1 MPIGGFTPGTVIGER
16 YRIIGLLGRGG
27 MGEVY
32 RADDL
37 KLGQPVALKFLP
49 ESLAEDPVLRER
61 FFAEVRIARQ
71 ISHPNVCRVY
81 DVAEL
86 EGQHCLSM
94 EYIDGEDL
102 GSLLTRIGRLPI
114 DKALDISRQICA
126 GLAAAHEK
134 GVLHRDLKP
143 SNIMLDGRGRARITD
158 FGLAVVAEEAS
169 QENFVSGTPAYL
181 APEQLAGKGA
191 SVRSDIYALGMV
203 LYELYTGK
211 RAFEAGSLAE
221 LRNKKENAAPTPPSQ
236 MVKEMDPVVERVILR
251 CLDNDPRARPPSA
264 LQVAAALPGAD
275 PLAAALAAG
284 ETPSPETVAASGGV
298 EGLKP
303 RLAWACLA
311 VVLIGLMFAAQL
323 NVKAT
328 LLGRVRPQKPPE
340 VLIERAREIL
350 KKAGYTDPP
359 ADFAFGFEPDRSY
372 VEYIREHD
380 QSRTRWDRLEGNAI
394 NFWYRQSP
402 QPIEPATFPGLSI
415 SAFAG
420 IYPNDPP
427 VEMSGMA
434 TVWLNPQGRLS
445 ELIAVPPQVD
455 SSADTPV
462 TLPWDMLMTEAGVD
476 PARYMRVPPAWL
488 PPTFSDSRSAWEEP
502 SPYWPGHPIRIEAA
516 AFKGKPVYFKVI
528 GPWTWPSRMVTN
540 SMTSGEHAQA
550 ILLIAILLTLFVG
563 GAFFARRNLRL
574 GRGDRRGASRL
585 AVFVITIM
593 SISWILGESHVATM
607 GELGLAV
614 MFASWT
620 LFVAVFI
627 WILYVALEPF
637 VRRRWPATIVS
648 WSRLLAGEVR
658 DPLVGRDLLFGSAFG
673 AASSVI
679 ILSSGL
685 LPSFFGR
692 APETP
697 LFGLYGALTGGRN
710 LVSGLLWIVTLTLFV
725 SLAHLFLLFLLRT
738 VLRKQWAAAAAYI
751 LILAPLRVL
760 QSSVPWEIAF
770 FVAAVFGL
778 YVFVLMRFGLLAFIA
793 CQLVRGLVE
802 TFPITTQFS
811 LWYSGYT
818 LLTLAFIGAIAFFG
832 FYTSLGGH
840 PLLGKAVLED

>member
-1 MPIGGFTPGTVIGER
+1 MPIGGFTPGTVIGAR

-169 QENFVSGTPAYL
+169 QENFVSGTPAYM
-181 APEQLAGKGA
+181 APEQLAGKGT

-211 RAFEAGSLAE
+211 RAFDAGSLAE

-236 MVKEMDPVVERVILR
+236 MVKEMDPVVERVILH
-251 CLDNDPRARPPSA
+251 CLDKDPRARPPSV

-284 ETPSPETVAASGGV
+284 ETPSPETVAASGSV

-311 VVLIGLMFAAQL
+311 VVLIGLIFAAQL

-328 LLGRVRPQKPPE
+328 LLGR
-340 VLIERAREIL
+340 
-350 KKAGYTDPP
+350 
-359 ADFAFGFEPDRSY
+359 
-372 VEYIREHD
+372 
-380 QSRTRWDRLEGNAI
+380 
-394 NFWYRQSP
+394 
-402 QPIEPATFPGLSI
+402 
-415 SAFAG
+415 
-420 IYPNDPP
+420 
-427 VEMSGMA
+427 
-434 TVWLNPQGRLS
+434 
-445 ELIAVPPQVD
+445 
-455 SSADTPV
+455 
-462 TLPWDMLMTEAGVD
+462 
-476 PARYMRVPPAWL
+476 
-488 PPTFSDSRSAWEEP
+488 
-502 SPYWPGHPIRIEAA
+502 
-516 AFKGKPVYFKVI
+516 
-528 GPWTWPSRMVTN
+528 
-540 SMTSGEHAQA
+540 
-550 ILLIAILLTLFVG
+550 
-563 GAFFARRNLRL
+563 
-574 GRGDRRGASRL
+574 
-585 AVFVITIM
+585 
-593 SISWILGESHVATM
+593 
-607 GELGLAV
+607 
-614 MFASWT
+614 
-620 LFVAVFI
+620 
-627 WILYVALEPF
+627 

-673 AASSVI
+673 AAFSVI

-685 LPSFFGR
+685 LPSFCGR

-710 LVSGLLWIVTLTLFV
+710 LVSGLRWIVTLTLFV

-760 QSSVPWEIAF
+760 QSSVP
-770 FVAAVFGL
+770 
-778 YVFVLMRFGLLAFIA
+778 
-793 CQLVRGLVE
+793 
-802 TFPITTQFS
+802 
-811 LWYSGYT
+811 
-818 LLTLAFIGAIAFFG
+818 
-832 FYTSLGGH
+832 
-840 PLLGKAVLED
+840 